1 MLNVPLQI
9 ENLIEVG
16 EGKKRESNINAIK
29 NKKKE
34 KNATSKKY
42 MEYTNQLNKYI
53 LNKVFTVYIR
63 YLIIWLSPFSP
74 YDWSICSP

>member
-53 LNKVFTVYIR
+53 LNKVFTVYNT
-63 YLIIWLSPFSP
+63 L
-74 YDWSICSP
+74 